1 MDIKFACRE
10 PMVPGSTVTE
20 RFENAAKIGL
30 AGIEITASSDFEH
43 MDEIKAAIAATGVR
57 ASLVS
62 ARSLFVLDARA
73 EERRKSVA
81 AMKDALTLAGE
92 VGALGFILPPL
103 IAIKMQN
110 GQRIPDLSPLMGTAE
125 LERKLLAAILTDV
138 ADFAQEKGAD
148 VIIEPLNRYE
158 QWWPCSLQ
166 HGIDIVDDVGK
177 PGVAM
182 MADFFHMNIEDADFG
197 ASIRAAGKRIKNVHL
212 ADSQRLMP
220 GYGHTDFRPGLA
232 ALREIGYDEFMAF
245 ECGVPGDPFEEF
257 PKAMDYIRG
266 EWEKA

>member
-1 MDIKFACRE
+1 MPIKFSCRE
-10 PMVPGSTVTE
+10 SMMPGSSLAE

-30 AGIEITASSDFEH
+30 AGIEIVGSSDFEH
-43 MDEIKAAIAATGVR
+43 LEELKQAIKDTGVK

-62 ARSLFVLDARA
+62 SKNLFCLDARSD
-73 EERRKSVA
+73 RRAASIQ
-81 AMKDALTLAGE
+81 AMKDALTIAGE

-103 IAIKMQN
+103 IAIKLQD
-110 GQRIPDLSPLMGTAE
+110 GQRIPDLSPFMGTAE
-125 LERKLLAAILTDV
+125 LERKLLAAILTDL

-166 HGIDIVDDVGK
+166 HGIDICSDVGK
-177 PGVAM
+177 PGVSM

-197 ASIRAAGKRIKNVHL
+197 ESIRAAGKLVKNVHL

-232 ALREIGYDEFMAF
+232 ALRELAYDDYMAF
-245 ECGVPGDPFEEF
+245 ECGVPGDPFIEF

-266 EWEKA
+266 EWDQA